1 MKALF
6 IINPSAGKQNFMEII
21 QEIVGKL
28 VLRQLV
34 TQVNVVYTAKQD
46 DALHAAAQLTKGQ
59 YDFVVA
65 VGGDGT
71 LNEVIN
77 GIIKSGS
84 ETPVAAISAGTVNDF
99 ASYLELPQMPDDF
112 CDMIKDFKCKWVDV
126 GKFDDKY
133 FVNVLAGGIFA
144 DVGFRVPKESKALF
158 GKLAYYAEGAME
170 IPKNLLN
177 TLKIKVESE
186 EYNKEVEAML
196 FIVANSQSVGGFR
209 TLATLAS
216 VSDGLLDVII
226 LRKVEFPLV
235 SNLIIRLLQG
245 DHINHPSVDYFQ
257 TKQITISNLNE
268 DKEVSVDYDGEYH
281 GTLPITVEVVK
292 HAIQMVVPKKKKRLK
307 LVQKA

>member
-1 MKALF
+1 
-6 IINPSAGKQNFMEII
+6 METI

-28 VLRQLV
+28 VLRQIA
-34 TQVNVVYTAKQD
+34 TQINVFYTAEQY
-46 DALHAAAQLTKGQ
+46 DAENTAAALTEGQ

-77 GIIKSGS
+77 GVVKSQS
-84 ETPVAAISAGTVNDF
+84 NIPVAVISAGTVNDF
-99 ASYLELPQMPDDF
+99 ATYLELPQTPDEF
-112 CDMIKDFKCKWVDV
+112 CDMIKDFKRKWVDV
-126 GKFDDKY
+126 GEFEGKY

-216 VSDGLLDVII
+216 VSDGMLDVII

-257 TKQITISNLNE
+257 TKKISISNLNE
-268 DKEVSVDYDGEYH
+268 DKEVSVDYDGEYY
-281 GTLPITVEVVK
+281 GTLPITVKAVR
-292 HAIQMVVPKKKKRLK
+292 HAIEIIVPKKKKKLK